1 MKLSDLLAGYPHEVV
16 QGEPDK
22 TDVRAGIAYD
32 SRRMTAGS
40 MYVAMRGR
48 QADGHQ
54 HVADAVRRGAVAVLV
69 DQPIEALPEPVC
81 VVRVADT
88 RAAVPRVAARYFGE
102 PSREMDVVAV
112 TGTNGKTSISY
123 MVEAV
128 LRIASLARVGVIG
141 TDGYRIATETIA
153 MDRTT
158 PTTPEAVDLQQ
169 LLRTMRDRG
178 TGTVVMEASSMALE
192 LHRVDHTDIDVG
204 VFTNLT
210 PDHLDNHGSMQA
222 YKEAKLLLFRGLC
235 RRAVV
240 NADDPVS
247 ADIAALMPGATTTYG
262 LEDASADFR
271 ATDLLIEATGT
282 RFVLHHA
289 GRMRPAR
296 VPLPGRFAVSNA
308 LAMLAVCHLLRHDMD
323 ALVAALA
330 ELPPIPGR
338 FETYQTPDGVSVVVD
353 YAHSSDS
360 LEEVLTTIRGFA
372 GGRVITVFGCGGDRD
387 PSKRAP
393 MGEIAGKLS
402 DIVIVTSDNPRTEDP
417 GAIIDQIMPGVAA
430 TDASAVR
437 ITDRREAV
445 ARALLEAQPG
455 DIVLLAGKG
464 AEPYQIIGER
474 KAPFDDM
481 SIVRELTGD
490 SSPAR

>member
-1 MKLSDLLAGYPHEVV
+1 MKLSDLLAGYPHQVV

-32 SRRMTAGS
+32 SRRMTSGS

-48 QADGHQ
+48 HADGHQ

-88 RAAVPRVAARYFGE
+88 RAAVPLVAARYFGE

-112 TGTNGKTSISY
+112 TGTNGKSSVSY

-128 LRIASLARVGVIG
+128 LRIGARARVGVIG
-141 TDGYRIATETIA
+141 TDGCRVGQGTVAV
-153 MDRTT
+153 DRTT
-158 PTTPEAVDLQQ
+158 PTTPEAVDLQHI
-169 LLRTMRDRG
+169 LRTMRDRG
-178 TGTVVMEASSMALE
+178 AGTVVLEASSMALE

-210 PDHLDNHGSMQA
+210 PDHLDDHGGLEA
-222 YKEAKLLLFRGLC
+222 YKRAKLLLFQGLC
-235 RRAVV
+235 GKAVA

-262 LEDASADFR
+262 LDDASADFR
-271 ATDLLIEATGT
+271 ASDLLIEATGT

-289 GRMRPAR
+289 GRTIPAR
-296 VPLPGRFAVSNA
+296 VPIPGRFAVHNA
-308 LAMLAVCHLLRHDMD
+308 LATLAAGHLLGHDLD

-330 ELPPIPGR
+330 ELPPMPGR
-338 FETYQTPDGVSVVVD
+338 FETHQTPDGVTVVVD

-360 LEEVLTTIRGFA
+360 LEKVLTTIRGFA
-372 GGRVITVFGCGGDRD
+372 AGRVITVFGCGGDRD
-387 PSKRAP
+387 PSKRGP

-402 DIVIVTSDNPRTEDP
+402 DIVVVTSDNPRTEDP
-417 GAIIDQIMPGVAA
+417 ETIIDEIMPGVAA
-430 TDASAVR
+430 TDASAER
-437 ITDRREAV
+437 ITDRRAAI
-445 ARALLEAQPG
+445 ARALLEARRG
-455 DIVLLAGKG
+455 DIVLVAGKG

-474 KAPFDDM
+474 KVPFDDM
-481 SIVRELTGD
+481 SVVRELAGD
-490 SSPAR
+490 SSPAL